1 MEAGKYYWISKPDGS
16 DKCLVY
22 CYINPDFGDGTQLG
36 IGFNIADGGG
46 WIPLWDVPKETVVKE
61 LKDLGI

>member
-1 MEAGKYYWISKPDGS
+1 MEAGKYYWISKPDGGE
-16 DKCLVY
+16 KCLVY
-22 CYINPDFGDGTQLG
+22 CYVNPDFGDGTQLG

-46 WIPLWDVPKETVVKE
+46 WVPLWDVPKETVVKE